1 MRSRVLPA
9 LASRYVF
16 ADEAG
21 NFDFSTKA
29 GASRY
34 FILTTVT
41 MENCRAGDALALLR
55 RELTWTG
62 VNLPRP
68 FHATDDTH
76 QVRMAVFDLLKR
88 CPIRIDA
95 TVLEKRKAEPHLQDE
110 LKLYKMGWFLHLKYV
125 APQVATSQDR
135 LLVVAASLGTKKTRR
150 FFNEAVDDVVEQVS
164 PARHRVAFWAADSDP
179 CIQVADYC
187 CWAIQRAWER
197 EDRSYLDILG
207 SKVRTNKDIWAT
219 GSTFHY

>member
-1 MRSRVLPA
+1 M
-9 LASRYVF
+9 ASRYVF

-21 NFDFSTKA
+21 NFDFSKKA

-41 MENCRAGDALALLR
+41 MEDCRAGDALALLR
-55 RELTWTG
+55 RELTWSG

-76 QVRMAVFDLLKR
+76 QVRSAVFDLLKR
-88 CPIRIDA
+88 SPIRIDA

-110 LKLYKMGWFLHLKYV
+110 LKLYKMGWFLHFKYV
-125 APQVATSQDR
+125 APQIATSQDR

-150 FFNEAVDDVVEQVS
+150 FFNEAVDDVVRQVS

-187 CWAIQRAWER
+187 CWAVQRAWER
-197 EDRSYLDILG
+197 QDRRYLDILG

-219 GSTFHY
+219 GSTLYY

>member
-1 MRSRVLPA
+1 

-21 NFDFSTKA
+21 NFDFSTNA
-29 GASRY
+29 GESRY

-62 VNLPRP
+62 VNLPRQ

-76 QVRMAVFDLLKR
+76 QVRAAVFDLPKR
-88 CPIRIDA
+88 SPIRIDS

-110 LKLYKMGWFLHLKYV
+110 LKL
-125 APQVATSQDR
+125 
-135 LLVVAASLGTKKTRR
+135 
-150 FFNEAVDDVVEQVS
+150 
-164 PARHRVAFWAADSDP
+164 
-179 CIQVADYC
+179 
-187 CWAIQRAWER
+187 
-197 EDRSYLDILG
+197 
-207 SKVRTNKDIWAT
+207 
-219 GSTFHY
+219 